1 MTVVWRDFS
10 ALSRPILILAF
21 EGWFDVAEAA
31 TGAVRWLANHYD
43 ADDVAGID
51 PEPYFDFTARRPEV
65 KLVDGERIIE
75 WPANDCAVARLPEHG
90 HDLVL
95 LAGIEPHLRW
105 QNFCQDLIEVIRTT
119 AAELVITLGATAD
132 AVPHSRPP
140 LVKGSSTTAALA
152 STLGLDRPSYQGPT
166 GLIGVLHDRL
176 DREHIPVISLRA
188 SVPHYVASS
197 PNPKATL
204 ALLQHLE
211 HVTGVP
217 TAHSGLVRVAE
228 AWERQVDAAVSADD
242 EVGAYVRRLEE
253 QNDRR
258 LVQDLPS
265 GEDLA
270 AQFEQFLREQRPDEG
285 PPPGPGPAGG

>member
-10 ALSRPILILAF
+10 PLSRPFLIMAF
-21 EGWFDVAEAA
+21 AGWFDVAEAA
-31 TGAVRWLANHYD
+31 TGAVRWLGRHYH

-51 PEPYFDFTARRPEV
+51 PETYFDFTARRPVV

-75 WPANDCAVARLPEHG
+75 WPANDCGVARLPEHG

-105 QNFCQDLIEVIRTT
+105 QSFTEDLIEVIHTT
-119 AAELVITLGATAD
+119 GAEMVITLGAMAD

-140 LVKGSSTTAALA
+140 LVKGSSTTAELA
-152 STLGLDRPSYQGPT
+152 TRLGLDRPSYQGPT

-176 DREHIPVISLRA
+176 DRESIPVISLRVA
-188 SVPHYVASS
+188 VPHYVAST

-217 TAHSGLVRVAE
+217 TAHVGLARAVD
-228 AWERQVDAAVSADD
+228 AWERQVNSAVAADD
-242 EVGAYVRRLEE
+242 EVRAYVTRLED
-253 QNDRR
+253 QADRR
-258 LVQDLPS
+258 LDQALTS

-270 AQFEQFLREQRPDEG
+270 AEFERFLREQRPEE
-285 PPPGPGPAGG
+285 PGG

>member
-10 ALSRPILILAF
+10 SLSRPILIVAF

-31 TGAVRWLANHYD
+31 TGAVRWLSRHYE

-75 WPANDCAVARLPEHG
+75 WPANDCSVARLPQHG

-105 QNFCQDLIEVIRTT
+105 STFSDDLVEVVRTT
-119 AAELVITLGATAD
+119 GSELVITLGAMAD

-140 LVKGSSTTAALA
+140 LVKGSSTSGPLA
-152 STLGLDRPSYQGPT
+152 QRLGLDRPSYQGPT

-176 DREHIPVISLRA
+176 DRRDIPVISLRVA
-188 SVPHYVASS
+188 VPHYVASS

-204 ALLQHLE
+204 ALLRHLE

-217 TAHSGLVRVAE
+217 TAHAGLVRVAE
-228 AWERQVDAAVSADD
+228 AWEKQVDAAVVADE
-242 EVGAYVRRLEE
+242 EVSSYVRRLEE
-253 QNDRR
+253 QADRR
-258 LVQDLPS
+258 LDQQLAS

-270 AQFEQFLREQRPDEG
+270 AAFEEFLREQRPDE
-285 PPPGPGPAGG
+285 PGG

>member
-10 ALSRPILILAF
+10 SLTRPVLILAF

-31 TGAVRWLANHYD
+31 TGAVRWLSNHYE

-95 LAGIEPHLRW
+95 LAGIEPHLHW
-105 QNFCQDLIEVIRTT
+105 QHFTQDLIEVIRTT
-119 AAELVITLGATAD
+119 GAELVITLGATAD
-132 AVPHSRPP
+132 AVPHTRPCT
-140 LVKGSSTTAALA
+140 VKGSSTNPALA
-152 STLGLDRPSYQGPT
+152 SRLGLDRPSYQGPT

-176 DREHIPVISLRA
+176 DREEIPVISLRA
-188 SVPHYVASS
+188 AVSHYVSSS

-204 ALLQHLE
+204 ALLRHLE

-217 TAHSGLVRVAE
+217 TAHGELVRVAE
-228 AWERQVDAAVSADD
+228 AWERQVDAAVAQDA
-242 EVGAYVRRLEE
+242 EVSAYVSRLEE
-253 QNDRR
+253 QADRR
-258 LVQDLPS
+258 LDQAVPS

-270 AQFEQFLREQRPDEG
+270 AEFEKFLREQRPDDT
-285 PPPGPGPAGG
+285 

>member
-10 ALSRPILILAF
+10 SLSRPFLILAF

-31 TGAVRWLANHYD
+31 TGAVRWLAKQYN

-105 QNFCQDLIEVIRTT
+105 QTFTQDLIEVIRTT
-119 AAELVITLGATAD
+119 GAEMVITLGAMAD

-140 LVKGSSTTAALA
+140 LVKGSSTSAALA
-152 STLGLDRPSYQGPT
+152 GRLGLDRPSYQGPT

-176 DREHIPVISLRA
+176 DREQIPVISLRVA
-188 SVPHYVASS
+188 VPHYVASS

-204 ALLQHLE
+204 ALLHHLE

-217 TAHSGLVRVAE
+217 TAHAGLLKVAE
-228 AWERQVDAAVSADD
+228 AWEQQVNTAVANDD
-242 EVGAYVRRLEE
+242 EVRAYVRRLED
-253 QNDRR
+253 QADRR
-258 LVQDLPS
+258 LAQQLPT

-270 AQFEQFLREQRPDEG
+270 AEFEKFLREQRPDE
-285 PPPGPGPAGG
+285 PGA

>member
-10 ALSRPILILAF
+10 SLTRPILIMAF
-21 EGWFDVAEAA
+21 EGWFDAAEAA
-31 TGAVRWLANHYD
+31 TGAVRWLASHYE
-43 ADDVAGID
+43 ADDIAGID

-95 LAGIEPHLRW
+95 LPGIEPHLRW
-105 QNFCQDLIEVIRTT
+105 QNFSQDLVEVIRTT
-119 AAELVITLGATAD
+119 GSELVITLGSTAD

-140 LVKGSSTTAALA
+140 QVKGSSTTAALA
-152 STLGLDRPSYQGPT
+152 SSLGLDRPSYQGPT

-176 DREHIPVISLRA
+176 DREHVPVISLRVA
-188 SVPHYVASS
+188 VPHYVANS

-204 ALLQHLE
+204 ALLRHLE

-217 TAHSGLVRVAE
+217 TSHSGLARVVE
-228 AWERQVDAAVSADD
+228 AWEKQVDVAVAADD
-242 EVGAYVRRLEE
+242 EVGAYVRRLED
-253 QNDRR
+253 QADRR
-258 LVQDLPS
+258 IDQALPS

-270 AQFEQFLREQRPDEG
+270 AEFEKFLREQRPDDSG
-285 PPPGPGPAGG
+285 D

>member
-10 ALSRPILILAF
+10 TLSRPILILAF

-31 TGAVRWLANHYD
+31 TGAVRWLGQQYD
-43 ADDVAGID
+43 ADEVAGID
-51 PEPYFDFTARRPEV
+51 PEQYFDFTARRPEV

-75 WPANDCAVARLPEHG
+75 WPANDCSVARLADQQ

-95 LAGIEPHLRW
+95 LAGVEPHLRW
-105 QNFCQDLIEVIRTT
+105 QHFTDDLTEVIRKTRS
-119 AAELVITLGATAD
+119 ELVITLGAMAD
-132 AVPHSRPP
+132 AVPHTRPP

-152 STLGLDRPSYQGPT
+152 SRLGLDRPSYQGPT
-166 GLIGVLHDRL
+166 GLIGVLHDHL
-176 DREHIPVISLRA
+176 DREGVPVISLRVA
-188 SVPHYVASS
+188 VPHYVASS

-217 TAHSGLVRVAE
+217 TAHAGLVPLVE
-228 AWERQVDAAVSADD
+228 SWERQVDTAVAADD
-242 EVGAYVRRLEE
+242 EVSSYVDRLEH
-253 QNDRR
+253 QADRR
-258 LVQDLPS
+258 LDQQLSS

-270 AQFEQFLREQRPDEG
+270 AEFERFLREQRPDH
-285 PPPGPGPAGG
+285 PGE

>member
-31 TGAVRWLANHYD
+31 TGAVRWLGQQYD

-75 WPANDCAVARLPEHG
+75 WPANDCSVARLPDQG

-95 LAGIEPHLRW
+95 LAGVEPHLRW
-105 QNFCQDLIEVIRTT
+105 QHFTRDLTEVIRKTR
-119 AAELVITLGATAD
+119 AELVITLGAMAD
-132 AVPHSRPP
+132 AVPHTRPP
-140 LVKGSSTTAALA
+140 LVKGSTTTAALSA
-152 STLGLDRPSYQGPT
+152 RLGLDRPSYQGPT
-166 GLIGVLHDRL
+166 GLIGVLHDHL
-176 DREHIPVISLRA
+176 DREEIPVISLRVA
-188 SVPHYVASS
+188 VPHYVAAS

-217 TAHSGLVRVAE
+217 TAHRGLAPTVER
-228 AWERQVDAAVSADD
+228 WERQVDTAVAADD
-242 EVGAYVRRLEE
+242 EVRGYVSRLEHE
-253 QNDRR
+253 ADRR
-258 LVQDLPS
+258 LDQQLTS

-270 AQFEQFLREQRPDEG
+270 AEFERFLREQRPDE
-285 PPPGPGPAGG
+285 PGG

>member
-10 ALSRPILILAF
+10 SLSRPILIVAF

-31 TGAVRWLANHYD
+31 TGAVRWLSRHYE

-75 WPANDCAVARLPEHG
+75 WPANDCSVARLPEHG

-105 QNFCQDLIEVIRTT
+105 QSFTQDLIEVVRTT
-119 AAELVITLGATAD
+119 GSELVITLGAMAD

-152 STLGLDRPSYQGPT
+152 SRLGLDRPSYQGPT

-176 DREHIPVISLRA
+176 DRCDIPVISLRVA
-188 SVPHYVASS
+188 VPHYVATS

-204 ALLQHLE
+204 ALLRHLE

-217 TAHSGLVRVAE
+217 TAHAGLLRVAE
-228 AWERQVDAAVSADD
+228 AWEKQVDAAVSADD
-242 EVGAYVRRLEE
+242 EVSAYVRRLEE
-253 QNDRR
+253 QADRR
-258 LVQDLPS
+258 LDQQLTS

-270 AQFEQFLREQRPDEG
+270 AEFERFLREQRPDE
-285 PPPGPGPAGG
+285 PGA

>member
-105 QNFCQDLIEVIRTT
+105 QNFGQDLIEVIRTT

-140 LVKGSSTTAALA
+140 LVKGSSTTAAGLHAGPRPAQLPGPHRSDRGAARPPRSRAHPGDLLA
-152 STLGLDRPSYQGPT
+152 
-166 GLIGVLHDRL
+166 GVG
-176 DREHIPVISLRA
+176 
-188 SVPHYVASS
+188 PHYVASS
-197 PNPKATL
+197 PT
-204 ALLQHLE
+204 
-211 HVTGVP
+211 
-217 TAHSGLVRVAE
+217 
-228 AWERQVDAAVSADD
+228 
-242 EVGAYVRRLEE
+242 RRPRWRCC
-253 QNDRR
+253 NT
-258 LVQDLPS
+258 S
-265 GEDLA
+265 ST
-270 AQFEQFLREQRPDEG
+270 
-285 PPPGPGPAGG
+285 